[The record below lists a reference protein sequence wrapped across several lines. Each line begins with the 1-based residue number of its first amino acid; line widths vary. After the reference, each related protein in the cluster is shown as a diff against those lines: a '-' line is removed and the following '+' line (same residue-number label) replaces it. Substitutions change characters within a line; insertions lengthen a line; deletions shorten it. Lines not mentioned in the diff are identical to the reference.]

1 MKIGMKKTAVS
12 TALWATLLLT
22 MGVSIS
28 ACSNDKEA
36 AGAESGEVLAKDKV
50 DEAAELARKNAPEA
64 EKLDFPETAPMPA
77 AETDAT
83 ADTAAGTETA
93 TAQDGTVATDAS
105 ATSEAPA
112 TASADTEVAST
123 GTEMA
128 GTDATANAPASN

>member
-64 EKLDFPETAPMPA
+64 EELDFPETAPMPA

-105 ATSEAPA
+105 EAPA

>member
-105 ATSEAPA
+105 EAPA

-123 GTEMA
+123 DTEMA
-128 GTDATANAPASN
+128 GTDATANAPASNQ